1 MIANT
6 FNNQLLYSE
15 GKSMIRSASVISF
28 SIHVLIIGI
37 AMYGLPK
44 FGRQLPPDL
53 TIISFEMLK
62 VVEETNLEIKE
73 EIQEKATFK
82 EMKTNND
89 DRKEK
94 KEIFSPI
101 VKPKVLN
108 KTVVPAEKP
117 SIPVSPAE
125 KPSIPVS
132 PVEKP
137 NIPVSPAEKPT
148 VLSENTKPI
157 QKPKILSKVSNIQK
171 PITKPQIQKQKIKA
185 IKNKTNPNALTSV
198 LKTLEKIKETQNQN
212 KIEEIKKIKEEKI
225 EKQKRKDEFAAMKNI
240 VSNAMSSKPKNLL
253 KPFGVS
259 EIDILKKHI
268 SEYWSPPIGASGAE
282 NLIVDIFMEFNKEG
296 FILKAEWVNKG
307 FNANN
312 SFYKAAANAA
322 IRAVKDAEP
331 MPLPISKFSQWK
343 TLTLRFDPKKMF
355 GGF

>member
-15 GKSMIRSASVISF
+15 GKSMIRSSSVISF
-28 SIHVLIIGI
+28 SIHILIIGI

-73 EIQEKATFK
+73 EIQEKATYK
-82 EMKTNND
+82 EMKTNEDHRN
-89 DRKEK
+89 EK
-94 KEIFSPI
+94 KEIVSPI
-101 VKPKVLN
+101 AKPKVLN
-108 KTVVPAEKP
+108 KTVLPEEKP
-117 SIPVSPAE
+117 SIPVSPA
-125 KPSIPVS
+125 
-132 PVEKP
+132 EKP

-198 LKTLEKIKETQNQN
+198 LKTLEKIKETQKQN

-268 SEYWSPPIGASGAE
+268 SEFWSPPIGASGAE

-355 GGF
+355 GGL

>member
-15 GKSMIRSASVISF
+15 GESMIRSASVISL
-28 SIHVLIIGI
+28 SIHILIIGI
-37 AMYGLPK
+37 AMYGIPK

-73 EIQEKATFK
+73 EIQEKATSK
-82 EMKTNND
+82 EMKTNED
-89 DRKEK
+89 DKNEK
-94 KEIFSPI
+94 KEIVSPI

-108 KTVVPAEKP
+108 KTIVPPEKP

-125 KPSIPVS
+125 KPI
-132 PVEKP
+132 
-137 NIPVSPAEKPT
+137 

-198 LKTLEKIKETQNQN
+198 LKTLEKIKETQKQN
-212 KIEEIKKIKEEKI
+212 KIEEIKNIKEEKI

-296 FILKAEWVNKG
+296 YILKAEWVNKG

-355 GGF
+355 GGL

>member
-15 GKSMIRSASVISF
+15 GESMIRSASVISL
-28 SIHVLIIGI
+28 SIHILIIGI
-37 AMYGLPK
+37 AMYGIPK

-73 EIQEKATFK
+73 EIQEKATSK
-82 EMKTNND
+82 EMKTNED
-89 DRKEK
+89 DKNEK
-94 KEIFSPI
+94 KEIVSPI

-108 KTVVPAEKP
+108 KTIVPPEKP

-125 KPSIPVS
+125 KPI
-132 PVEKP
+132 
-137 NIPVSPAEKPT
+137 

-198 LKTLEKIKETQNQN
+198 LKTLEKIKETQKQN

-268 SEYWSPPIGASGAE
+268 SEYWSPPIGASDAE